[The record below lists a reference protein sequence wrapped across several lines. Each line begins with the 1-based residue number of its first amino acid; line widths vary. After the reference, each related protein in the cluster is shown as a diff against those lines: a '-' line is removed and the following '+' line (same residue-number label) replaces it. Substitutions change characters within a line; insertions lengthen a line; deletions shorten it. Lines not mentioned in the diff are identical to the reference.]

1 MRLFFYNTNMQLMRL
16 SIYPLLLVILITASC
31 AEEKVVA
38 PALLPSNLQTT
49 IEVSTTTEGLVD
61 LTTTAV
67 NENFFSADFY
77 DVDGRVELESKEGVF
92 TYRFTESGTYLIV
105 SRAHTSNIDY
115 IEKRDSVEVIVTI
128 NTGAGGIPTTGYT
141 SPLTYPDY
149 NLVWQD
155 EFDGTSL
162 SSDWTH
168 EIGTGSGGWGNQEL
182 QYYRSENTEVRDG
195 YLVINAKKEDFA
207 GQSYTSSRII
217 TQGNQSFKYGRIDIR
232 AAMPQGQGMWP
243 ALWMLGD
250 NIDSI
255 GWPRCGE
262 IDIMEMVGGPDAPKR
277 GDSYT
282 HGTVHWYDEGA
293 GAKADFGGAYKL
305 SQGRLSDEFHVY
317 TIIWDEDAIT
327 WYFDDIQ
334 YHAINITSASLA
346 EFRENFF
353 FIFNIAVGG
362 IWPGSPNSSTVFP
375 QRMAVDYVRVFQK

>member
-1 MRLFFYNTNMQLMRL
+1 MKL

-31 AEEKVVA
+31 AEDKVVA

-49 IEVSTTTEGLVD
+49 IEVSTTTEGLVE

-67 NENFFSADFY
+67 NANFFSADFY
-77 DVDGRVELESKEGVF
+77 DNGEIIELESKEGNF
-92 TYRFTESGTYLIV
+92 AYRFTESGTYLIV
-105 SRAHTSNIDY
+105 SRAHTSNIDF
-115 IEKRDSVEVIVTI
+115 ITKRDSVEVVVTA

-141 SPLTYPDY
+141 TPLTYPGY

-162 SSDWTH
+162 SGDWTH
-168 EIGTGSGGWGNQEL
+168 EIGTGNGGWGNQEL

-195 YLVINAKKEDFA
+195 YLVITAKKEDFA

-217 TQGNQSFKYGRIDIR
+217 SKGNQSFKYGRIDIR

-250 NIDSI
+250 NFDNI

-282 HGTVHWYDEGA
+282 HGTVHWFDEGQ
-293 GAKADFGGAYKL
+293 GVKADFGGSYKL
-305 SQGRLSDEFHVY
+305 NQGRLSDEFHVY
-317 TIIWDEDAIT
+317 TIIWDENEIV
-327 WYFDDIQ
+327 WYFDDTRF
-334 YHAINITSASLA
+334 HAIDITSASLA
-346 EFRENFF
+346 EFRESFF
-353 FIFNIAVGG
+353 FIFNVAVGG
-362 IWPGSPNSSTVFP
+362 LWPGSPNSSTVFP
-375 QRMAVDYVRVFQK
+375 QKMAVDYVRVFQK

>member
-1 MRLFFYNTNMQLMRL
+1 MRL

-49 IEVSTTTEGLVD
+49 IEVSTVTEGLVEM
-61 LTTTAV
+61 TATAV

-77 DVDGRVELESKEGVF
+77 DNGEIVELESQEGVF
-92 TYRFTESGTYLIV
+92 SYRFTESGTYLIV
-105 SRAHTSNIDY
+105 SRAHTSNLDF

-141 SPLTYPDY
+141 SPLSYPDY

-155 EFDGTSL
+155 EFDGNSL

-168 EIGTGSGGWGNQEL
+168 EIGTGNGGWGNQEL
-182 QYYRSENTEVRDG
+182 QYYRAENTEVRDG
-195 YLVINAKKEDFA
+195 YLVITAKNENFA

-217 TQGNQSFKYGRIDIR
+217 SKGNQSFKYGRIDIR

-250 NIDSI
+250 NIDNI

-262 IDIMEMVGGPDAPKR
+262 IDIMEMVGGPDGNKR

-293 GAKADFGGAYKL
+293 GSKADFGGAYKL

-317 TIIWDEDAIT
+317 TIVWDENEII
-327 WYFDDIQ
+327 WYFDDIR
-334 YHAINITSASLA
+334 YHAIDITSASLA

-375 QRMAVDYVRVFQK
+375 QKMAVDYVRVFQK